1 MRVRAATRSR
11 SAITRG
17 IFGSTRA
24 IAFGKAYRNPSTIWN
39 AERSTYVQSAPTS
52 QRPPLFPLRAKTFS
66 SQPRY
71 LGSLSLTKSRARR
84 FAAAFWSS

>member
-1 MRVRAATRSR
+1 
-11 SAITRG
+11 
-17 IFGSTRA
+17 
-24 IAFGKAYRNPSTIWN
+24 
-39 AERSTYVQSAPTS
+39 VQSAPTS